1 VNGKRAKALR
11 REQARVA
18 QFEVALQGSLDVLS
32 IGKGDLRITIGG
44 DADDTEK
51 ARKLITEMLEKGYA
65 IFVETDDG
73 LTRVKRFM
81 PKRMTYVISDFGD
94 TPDLD
99 PVVPPPIDG
108 GRRAAGYGDPEVKG
122 RKRKRTRE
130 VPVGGSKSVAVG
142 RTAGG

>member
-1 VNGKRAKALR
+1 MNGKRAKAQR
-11 REQARVA
+11 REKARVA
-18 QFEVALQGSLDVLS
+18 EFEVALRGSLDVLS

-65 IFVETDDG
+65 IFVETDEG

-94 TPDLD
+94 SGPELD
-99 PVVPPPIDG
+99 PAPAPK
-108 GRRAAGYGDPEVKG
+108 RRG
-122 RKRKRTRE
+122 KRTRE
-130 VPVGGSKSVAVG
+130 VPVGGTKAVAVG

>member
-1 VNGKRAKALR
+1 MTSGKRTKAER
-11 REQARVA
+11 HEKARVA
-18 QFEVALQGSLDVLS
+18 EFTVALQGSLEVLS

-65 IFVETDDG
+65 IFVETDEG

-81 PKRMTYVISDFGD
+81 PKRMTYVISDFGA
-94 TPDLD
+94 TPELD
-99 PVVPPPIDG
+99 PVTTAPAPKSRPRG
-108 GRRAAGYGDPEVKG
+108 
-122 RKRKRTRE
+122 KRTRE
-130 VPVGGSKSVAVG
+130 VPVGGSKAVAVG

>member
-1 VNGKRAKALR
+1 MNGKRAKAQR

-18 QFEVALQGSLDVLS
+18 EFTVALQGSLDVLS

-81 PKRMTYVISDFGD
+81 PKRMTYVISDFGP
-94 TPDLD
+94 TGGPELD
-99 PVVPPPIDG
+99 PPPNVAEDG
-108 GRRAAGYGDPEVKG
+108 PWESTEPKPAKG
-122 RKRKRTRE
+122 RRKRTRE
-130 VPVGGSKSVAVG
+130 VDVAGSRSVAVG

>member
-1 VNGKRAKALR
+1 MNGKRAKSLR
-11 REQARVA
+11 REKARVA
-18 QFEVALQGSLDVLS
+18 EFHVALQGSLDVLS

-65 IFVETDDG
+65 IFVETDEG

-94 TPDLD
+94 ELD
-99 PVVPPPIDG
+99 AVAEPAPVTSKTRPRG
-108 GRRAAGYGDPEVKG
+108 
-122 RKRKRTRE
+122 KRTRE
-130 VPVGGSKSVAVG
+130 VPVGGSKAVAVG